1 MLSVKLD
8 KMCFMMLTGKK
19 KKKNA
24 YLYIENGAVLFL

>member
-19 KKKNA
+19 KKNA

>member
-19 KKKNA
+19 KNA